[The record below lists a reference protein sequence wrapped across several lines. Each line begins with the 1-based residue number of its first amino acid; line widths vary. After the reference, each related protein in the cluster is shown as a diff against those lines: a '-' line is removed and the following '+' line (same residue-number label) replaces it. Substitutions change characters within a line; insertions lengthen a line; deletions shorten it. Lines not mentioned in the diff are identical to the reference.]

1 MSHSEQTLTQ
11 QISQLLNMHPQ
22 ILDTGK
28 RVKFIETKKKE
39 EIIFLSMNNMLHRN
53 VRQSFFFSC

>member
-1 MSHSEQTLTQ
+1 MSHSEQTQ

-28 RVKFIETKKKE
+28 RVKFIETLKKRE
-39 EIIFLSMNNMLHRN
+39 EIIFLNMNNMLHRN
-53 VRQSFFFSC
+53 VRESSFFSC